1 MLVVLNIYTTASVF
15 SLNGFPLGL
24 HAHHRCYKTEGADLK
39 EVRLACTK
47 STHPNIPKV
56 PSLTP
61 TISAPVAGIQMS
73 RISMMN
79 CWRAATFEL
88 VGNHNKV
95 SIKTYSTTYNLRLYH
110 SQSSLPLSFLTKIFF
125 TPFLEFH
132 RFGFQAYSL
141 WGFIRTSTKGGNR
154 EEVPSTRHW

>member
-1 MLVVLNIYTTASVF
+1 MLIVLNIDTLTSATSVL

-24 HAHHRCYKTEGADLK
+24 HAHHRCYQTEGAGLK
-39 EVRLACTK
+39 EVKVAYTK

-79 CWRAATFEL
+79 CWRAAAFEL

-95 SIKTYSTTYNLRLYH
+95 SIKTFPTATYVCTALNLASR
-110 SQSSLPLSFLTKIFF
+110 
-125 TPFLEFH
+125 
-132 RFGFQAYSL
+132 
-141 WGFIRTSTKGGNR
+141 
-154 EEVPSTRHW
+154 